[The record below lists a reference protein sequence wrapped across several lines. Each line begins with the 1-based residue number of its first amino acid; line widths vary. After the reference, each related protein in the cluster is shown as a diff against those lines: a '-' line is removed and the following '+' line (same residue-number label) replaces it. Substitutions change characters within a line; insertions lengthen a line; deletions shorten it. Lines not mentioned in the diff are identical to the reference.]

1 MHLLIIYGTFS
12 TLNQVF
18 KGSYL
23 DTFTEGTAMFISL
36 LGATFV
42 LAVVVSFII
51 AKVFQKPVQQ
61 ILDRILADEISYAW
75 TKYLSFAIYVVGV
88 SGGVRVW
95 DLEKYLRPQ
104 GDSEVVAELTTEAW
118 VLEIYGAI
126 MGTMS
131 AVAWMLLVFFVFTLI
146 AFVIVRG
153 REMKQ
158 GS

>member
-1 MHLLIIYGTFS
+1 
-12 TLNQVF
+12 
-18 KGSYL
+18 
-23 DTFTEGTAMFISL
+23 MFISL

-158 GS
+158 DS

>member
-1 MHLLIIYGTFS
+1 
-12 TLNQVF
+12 
-18 KGSYL
+18 
-23 DTFTEGTAMFISL
+23 MFILL

-126 MGTMS
+126 IGTMS

-158 GS
+158 DS